1 MPTILITPAAESDL
15 ITLWV
20 YIARDNRV
28 AADKVYE
35 RWLHLFGQHSVNFK
49 WNLCPW
55 IRNIHPKH
63 SLNGPHK

>member
-35 RWLHLFGQHSVNFK
+35 AVEQPFAT
-49 WNLCPW
+49 
-55 IRNIHPKH
+55 
-63 SLNGPHK
+63 